1 MNTAQLMLF
10 PQECA
15 RLNTAIETISEQ
27 RIPLTNNLNFVRE
40 IYTAMVSLPQG
51 SVILAAAHGGN
62 TSDEVCAWI
71 TECLRN
77 GPDGQARG
85 NPPAM
90 SVIKTPLGENQRL
103 QRKYLLDAYHGAVP
117 LSRLAHTHEPQ
128 FQLQFGQ
135 SFLSQDRMQVVA
147 GLIAGRPIDY
157 YLLRDAHQLQRPGD
171 VLWDA
176 REHVRYIIQ
185 LAQISGRT
193 HVLLGR
199 MTTLWQWLD
208 DSSIADA
215 VTPCMLHPYDL
226 EVPHDASEFAD
237 MLTAY
242 DAVIPWCKGITL
254 VGHIQEVNSV
264 VWGSP
269 QRVRKWVLNALT
281 GAKARG
287 MEELDWKCFWE
298 RKPTPAECTEAKA
311 EFDLHWAHTKHQTMK
326 PPVQTETVLVSAN
339 AVKPKRQSK
348 PGRCNPKRRDVG
360 FEAA

>member
-1 MNTAQLMLF
+1 MLF

-27 RIPLTNNLNFVRE
+27 RIPLTNHLNFVRE
-40 IYTAMVSLPQG
+40 ICTAMLSLRHG

-62 TSDEVCAWI
+62 TSDEVCSWI
-71 TECLRN
+71 TEFLRN
-77 GPDGQARG
+77 GPDGQPKE
-85 NPPAM
+85 NPPLM
-90 SVIKTPLGENQRL
+90 SVIKTPLAENQRL

-117 LSRLAHTHEPQ
+117 LSWLVHTHEPK

-157 YLLRDAHQLQRPGD
+157 YLIRDAHQFQRPGD
-171 VLWDA
+171 ALWDA

-185 LAQISGRT
+185 LAQNSGRT

-199 MTTLWQWLD
+199 MTTLWEWLD
-208 DSSIADA
+208 DCSIADA
-215 VTPCMLHPYDL
+215 VTPCLLHPYDL
-226 EVPHDASEFAD
+226 DVAQDASEFMD
-237 MLTAY
+237 MLSAY
-242 DAVIPWCKGITL
+242 DSVIPWCKGTTL
-254 VGHIQEVNSV
+254 VGRIQEVNSI

-281 GAKARG
+281 GAKSRG
-287 MEELDWKCFWE
+287 LEELDWKFFWE
-298 RKPTPAECTEAKA
+298 RKPTLTECNEAKA
-311 EFDLHWAHTKHQTMK
+311 EFVLHWEYTKHQTMK
-326 PPVQTETVLVSAN
+326 P
-339 AVKPKRQSK
+339 AVHTDVEVTPPKVEKNKRRSK